1 MFIPAFFIV
10 LSLFV
15 VYRVVKD
22 RANNC
27 LSILYI
33 NGVRSYHYVTSL
45 LIFYTLFL
53 LIFMI
58 MFSFSFL
65 ANLDTFSS
73 LCPSRN
79 THSESQVLPSGIF
92 CGVAFIAPHSSFS
105 LVVASNH
112 RTSLRFFPCR
122 SLATI
127 VNIFI
132 NAIGALLFNSDFNT
146 SLIFAMLP
154 GSFMMIVTQYIAYP
168 SLKRRILCNE
178 AFIYSLIST
187 ILFIILSYVVMWLSQ
202 DLSITLDRV
211 RTKMKKGS
219 YIVLSEETRCFHKEG
234 SRLKDG
240 DKR

>member
-1 MFIPAFFIV
+1 MISIV

-15 VYRVVKD
+15 VYRIVKD

-53 LIFMI
+53 LIFMA
-58 MFSFSFL
+58 MFLFSFI

-73 LCPSRN
+73 FYLSGN
-79 THSESQVLPSGIF
+79 TRSESQVLPYGIF
-92 CGVAFIAPHSSFS
+92 CGVAFIARHSSFS

-112 RTSLRFFPCR
+112 RTSLRFFSCS

-127 VNIFI
+127 VNIII
-132 NAIGALLFNSDFNT
+132 NAIGALLFNSDYNT

-168 SLKRRILCNE
+168 SLKPRLLCNE

-187 ILFIILSYVVMWLSQ
+187 IYF
-202 DLSITLDRV
+202 DR
-211 RTKMKKGS
+211 
-219 YIVLSEETRCFHKEG
+219 I
-234 SRLKDG
+234 
-240 DKR
+240 

>member
-15 VYRVVKD
+15 IYRIVKD

-45 LIFYTLFL
+45 LIFYTAFL

-79 THSESQVLPSGIF
+79 THSESQVLPSGVF
-92 CGVAFIAPHSSFS
+92 CGVAYTARHSSFS

-112 RTSLRFFPCR
+112 RTSLRLFPCR
-122 SLATI
+122 MLATI
-127 VNIFI
+127 VYIII
-132 NAIGALLFNSDFNT
+132 NGIGALLFNSDFNT
-146 SLIFAMLP
+146 S
-154 GSFMMIVTQYIAYP
+154 
-168 SLKRRILCNE
+168 
-178 AFIYSLIST
+178 
-187 ILFIILSYVVMWLSQ
+187 
-202 DLSITLDRV
+202 
-211 RTKMKKGS
+211 
-219 YIVLSEETRCFHKEG
+219 
-234 SRLKDG
+234 
-240 DKR
+240 